1 MARVTHF
8 EIVASDPDRA
18 KRFYEA
24 AFGWEVVPWEG
35 PVEYWIIRTGAEGE
49 PGIDGGMSRGVPS
62 RTGAYLTLDVDS
74 LAAVVVKVE
83 SAGGRVTQEPTELP
97 GVGTRAA
104 VADTEGNEFGLV
116 QTDPSVYR

>member
-24 AFGWEVVPWEG
+24 AFGWDIVAWDG
-35 PVEYWIIRTGAEGE
+35 PFEYWIIRTGAEAGH
-49 PGIDGGMSRGVPS
+49 GIDGGMSRGEPS
-62 RTGAYLTLDVDS
+62 RAGAYLTLDVDS
-74 LAAVVVKVE
+74 VE
-83 SAGGRVTQEPTELP
+83 DVIARVRSSGGSVTQEPAPLP